1 MNNDQN
7 QDINSPDWL
16 QVIAIII
23 AIIFLLPVLLP
34 VAVPIAAIAGLLWL
48 LFANRG
54 GHNDE

>member
-1 MNNDQN
+1 MNND

-16 QVIAIII
+16 QMLAIII

-54 GHNDE
+54 GHSDE

>member
-16 QVIAIII
+16 QML

-54 GHNDE
+54 GHSDE